1 MKEYEVPEAFCS
13 KLRLTIISCLVSKY
27 MFFSELREATKATD
41 GNLSIQLK
49 KLIGWGYIEAE
60 KMLKDN
66 KAVTQYHLTKE
77 GLEEFESY
85 VKFLEEVL
93 THRE

>member
-1 MKEYEVPEAFCS
+1 
-13 KLRLTIISCLVSKY
+13 